1 LIFQTRPSKWSA
13 GISFGRLENFTI
25 SKPFAIQWQASTVL
39 RVMSVLTSLKPG
51 YKALVIG
58 SSGGIGSAIAA
69 ALEADGHCSRVIR
82 LSRREQPDFDLCDE
96 VSIERAAVA
105 IAARE
110 EVVDLIFNATGALK
124 IAGQG
129 PEKTIR
135 AIDPVAMA
143 RQFQINA
150 IGPALLIKHFVPL
163 LPKDKRALF
172 ASLTARVGSIGDN
185 RLGGWIAYRAA
196 KAAQNQI
203 IKTAAIEVART
214 RPLAVLAALHPGTVA
229 TSLSD
234 PYSASHERLTPE
246 DAARKLLTVLNGL
259 EAGQSGGFYA
269 YDGQAIE
276 W

>member
-1 LIFQTRPSKWSA
+1 MTA
-13 GISFGRLENFTI
+13 IS
-25 SKPFAIQWQASTVL
+25 
-39 RVMSVLTSLKPG
+39 SLQPG

-69 ALEADGHCSRVIR
+69 VLEADGNCARVIR
-82 LSRREQPDFDLCDE
+82 LSRSEKPDFDLCDE
-96 VSIERAAVA
+96 AAIERASVA
-105 IAARE
+105 IAASGDTI
-110 EVVDLIFNATGALK
+110 DLIFNATGALK
-124 IAGQG
+124 IAGRG

-150 IGPALLIKHFVPL
+150 IGPALLIKHFVAL
-163 LPKDKRALF
+163 LPKDRRALF
-172 ASLTARVGSIGDN
+172 ASLSARVGSIGDN
-185 RLGGWIAYRAA
+185 RLGGWISYRAA

-203 IKTAAIEVART
+203 IKTAAIEIART

-229 TSLSD
+229 TSLSE
-234 PYSASHERLTPE
+234 PYAAGHGRLLPE
-246 DAARKLLTVLNGL
+246 DAADRLLSALDSL
-259 EAGQSGGFYA
+259 EACQSGGFYA